1 MIKSIPHVTAAL
13 LLAFSV
19 NAMAEEQSLEEIS
32 KELSNPNTS
41 LASLNLKLQFRG
53 FEGDLDK
60 ADDQSS
66 TSLVFQPSLPFKRED
81 GSKIIF
87 RPAMPFFVDQPV
99 FEGGSDWGDDSGLG
113 DISFDLAYAPAPQ
126 KDDPGKLI
134 AFGVISSLPTGDE
147 DLGFGEATT
156 LGPELL
162 YGSISK
168 ELIWGLFPNHQW
180 DVSGDIDVNLTTMQ
194 VFYIKFAAAGVTYGS
209 SPIMSY
215 DHEEDELTLPLNFS
229 VSKTTALGGRPWKLG
244 AEINYYVEQPDA
256 FGPEWMISFSAAPV
270 VENAMAEWFK

>member
-1 MIKSIPHVTAAL
+1 MFKSIPYITAAL
-13 LLAFSV
+13 LLAFSA
-19 NAMAEEQSLEEIS
+19 NTLAEEKSLEEIS

-60 ADDQSS
+60 ADEQSS
-66 TSLVFQPSLPFKRED
+66 TMLVFQPSLPFKRED

-87 RPAMPFFVDQPV
+87 RPAIPLFVDQPV

-113 DISFDLAYAPAPQ
+113 DISFDLAYALVPD
-126 KDDPGKLI
+126 KDDPGKLLAI
-134 AFGVISSLPTGDE
+134 GVISSLPTGDE

-162 YGSISK
+162 YGNISK
-168 ELIWGLFPNHQW
+168 ERIWGLFPNHQW
-180 DVSGDIDVNLTTMQ
+180 DVSGDIDVNLTTVQ
-194 VFYIKFAAAGVTYGS
+194 VFYVKFAGGGMTYGS

-256 FGPEWMISFSAAPV
+256 FGPEWMISFSVAPV
-270 VENAMAEWFK
+270 VENAMAEWFQ